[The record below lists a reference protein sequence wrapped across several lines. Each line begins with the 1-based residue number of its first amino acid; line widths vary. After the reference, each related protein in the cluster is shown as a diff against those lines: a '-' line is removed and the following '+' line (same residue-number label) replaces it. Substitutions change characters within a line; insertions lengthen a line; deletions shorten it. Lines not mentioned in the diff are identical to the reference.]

1 VSHSKTSSIGN
12 STALLKDALIFDD
25 LGRLLSQ
32 ALEKVCCGNS
42 NAGTRLIAEAGTN
55 AASQL
60 LSNNTI
66 LVDWQDII
74 FHGGA
79 RVSLY

>member
-1 VSHSKTSSIGN
+1 MILNVCDLKHSKQI
-12 STALLKDALIFDD
+12 
-25 LGRLLSQ
+25 R
-32 ALEKVCCGNS
+32 CGDS

-60 LSNNTI
+60 ASNNTA

-74 FHGGA
+74 FHGGT